1 MVAFEGQTR
10 SNPISLEKS
19 SMARGVQHHFDLAEA
34 IAERNADRA
43 SAVMR
48 AHIHAGR
55 QVMLGAA

>member
-1 MVAFEGQTR
+1 
-10 SNPISLEKS
+10 
-19 SMARGVQHHFDLAEA
+19 MARGVQHHFDLAEA